1 METIFRGDLDTR
13 AGRLRAWVDALLI
26 DHGMFRLGW
35 SNFATVVPGRLYRA
49 NHPTPGRLARLAHR
63 YGLKTLINLR
73 GQTKN
78 GSDALT
84 REAARRLGLA
94 FVDMP
99 LESRGVPQISRVL
112 RLIEVYRTMA
122 EPALIHCKS
131 GADRAGLAAA
141 VFLLA
146 EGASADR
153 AAAELSLRFGHVRQ
167 ARTGVLDA
175 FVASYRA
182 AGDKPFLE
190 WLTKDY
196 DEKALGKEFAARRL
210 ANFLND
216 RVLARE

>member
-1 METIFRGDLDTR
+1 MFRGDLGTR
-13 AGRLRAWVDALLI
+13 AGRINAWLDALLI
-26 DHGMFRLGW
+26 DHGIFRLAW
-35 SNFATVVPGRLYRA
+35 SNFATVAPGRLYRA
-49 NHPTPGRLARLAHR
+49 NHPTPGRLARLTRR

-73 GQTKN
+73 GEAKN

-94 FVDMP
+94 FVDLP
-99 LESRGVPQISRVL
+99 LESRGVPQVSRIL
-112 RLIEVYRTMA
+112 RLIEAYRTMA

-167 ARTGVLDA
+167 ARSGVLDA
-175 FVASYRA
+175 FVARYRA
-182 AGDKPFLE
+182 AGEKPFLD
-190 WLTKDY
+190 WLKEDY
-196 DEKALGKEFAARRL
+196 DEAALGREFAARGRL
-210 ANFLND
+210 ASFLND